1 MSLADMSS
9 KTQTS
14 LKNEARQQSD
24 ERWQAAF
31 ENSTIGIMMADVN
44 GRLFAANRVFR
55 NMLGYS
61 ELELYQ
67 LTFLNVTCDEDR
79 HNNLKLVRELV
90 DGKRQHFQIEK
101 RYRCKDGSLLRVRSN
116 ATLVAGEDGKN
127 HSGLTLLK
135 TLPTGSAW
143 RTNSGCRLFDCE
155 KPKRVC
161 RRFFDNSPNLVFL
174 KDRQG
179 RVMEAKDDPIP
190 HFRK

>member
-1 MSLADMSS
+1 LTVAQQMSLALDMSS

-14 LKNEARQQSD
+14 LKNEVRQQSD

-67 LTFLNVTCDEDR
+67 LTFLDVTYDEDR

-101 RYRCKDGSLLRVRSN
+101 RYRCKDDSLLWVRSN
-116 ATLVAGEDGKN
+116 ATLVPGEDGKESFWFN
-127 HSGLTLLK
+127 VVEDIIDRKRMEDEL
-135 TLPTGSAW
+135 
-143 RTNSGCRLFDCE
+143 RLQIVRLRE
-155 KPKRVC
+155 TETRLQT
-161 RRFFDNSPNLVFL
+161 FFGEPGFL
-174 KDRQG
+174 KRPAG
-179 RVMEAKDDPIP
+179 PSHGGER
-190 HFRK
+190 